1 MVQQIVYYISRAV
14 DPAALTFSFIGS
26 AFGFSGYV
34 AHSTEV
40 FEKPVTTNIIRDG
53 LLSCLSLFFVLYL
66 ISCIVYVLADRSCI
80 RDSFNKEDTVSND
93 TKVFPSRRELLL
105 AFLMRRTGSVSFK
118 DSIRNYLPAF
128 WLIILLCWVPWIIIY
143 WPGALRDDT
152 IPQLFQSLGLHR
164 YYTQHP
170 IFDTLIFGIF
180 WHCGE
185 MLGSLRYGLAIY
197 TVCQTVALSFVSAL
211 SLCYLRKIGVPR
223 LFVGLSLT
231 FISTSYVV
239 AGAVPTMS
247 KDSLHALF
255 MVPLSILFVEICR
268 TRGSVLRRPLIIGVF
283 IILSCLVMMTKRTG
297 LEVVIC
303 ASILLFF
310 ALCENRKKFV
320 VGLLIAVALV
330 QLVWLPLSQKMTGA
344 EESPNKEIY
353 GLIIQPLA
361 RVQAKDPKKIS
372 SSQLQAISD
381 FADLD
386 RAGQIYNPT
395 RTDEA
400 TWTYNPDSIALDK
413 LKAVR
418 VWFSVGVNNIA
429 EYAKAYVGFTYGWSY
444 LWQSFSYPTDSL
456 YLFNDDYMKL
466 WGSFLSDPE
475 DAESI
480 LGPLMEV
487 SDKPDFVRSA
497 AYSLNQTGQKDI
509 GNPLCSIGL
518 YVTYIPLMIISYLVF
533 RKQWINAV
541 AWTFLGFLV
550 SALYLSPMALFW
562 YPISVYFM
570 LPIFGAL
577 MFCRFDK

>member
-1 MVQQIVYYISRAV
+1 MIQQIVHYVGSAI
-14 DPAALTFSFIGS
+14 DPAAFAFSIIGS
-26 AFGFSGYV
+26 LFGFSGYV
-34 AHSTEV
+34 AHSTMA
-40 FEKPVTTNIIRDG
+40 FEKPVTPNIIQDG
-53 LLSCLSLFFVLYL
+53 LLSCLLLFFILYL
-66 ISCIVYVLADRSCI
+66 VSRIVYMLADRSHI
-80 RDSFNKEDTVSND
+80 RDCTVKND
-93 TKVFPSRRELLL
+93 VVPNDNEAFHSRRELRL
-105 AFLMRRTGSVSFK
+105 AFLMQRTSAISFK
-118 DSIRNYLPAF
+118 YSIRKYFLFF
-128 WLIILLCWVPWIIIY
+128 WFIILLCWIPWVIIY

-152 IPQLFQSLGLHR
+152 IPQMFQSLGLHR

-223 LFVGLSLT
+223 LFAGLLLA

-255 MVPLSILFVEICR
+255 MVPFSILFVEICR
-268 TRGSVLRRPLIIGVF
+268 TRGSVLRRPLIIGAF
-283 IILSCLVMMTKRTG
+283 IVLSCFVMMTKRTG
-297 LEVVIC
+297 LEVVVC
-303 ASILLFF
+303 ASIFLFF
-310 ALCENRKKFV
+310 AMYENRKKFV
-320 VGLLIAVALV
+320 VGLLIAIALV
-330 QLVWLPLSQKMTGA
+330 QLAWLPLSQKMTDA

-361 RVQAKDPKKIS
+361 RVQAKDPDKIS
-372 SSQLQAISD
+372 VSQHQAISN

-386 RAGQIYNPT
+386 RAGKIYNPT

-400 TWTYNPDSIALDK
+400 TWTYNPDATISDK
-413 LKAVR
+413 LKAVK
-418 VWFSVGVNNIA
+418 VWFSVGTNNIV

-456 YLFNDDYMKL
+456 YLFNNDYMKL

-480 LGPLMEV
+480 LGPLMEIP
-487 SDKPDFVRSA
+487 DKPDFVTSA
-497 AYSLNQTGQKDI
+497 AYSLNQVGKKDV
-509 GNPLCSIGL
+509 GNPLCSMGL
-518 YVTYIPLMIISYLVF
+518 YVTYLPLMIISYLVF
-533 RKQWINAV
+533 RKQWIKAV
-541 AWTFLGFLV
+541 AWTFLGFFVL
-550 SALYLSPMALFW
+550 ALYLSPMALFW

-570 LPIFGAL
+570 LPIFGEL